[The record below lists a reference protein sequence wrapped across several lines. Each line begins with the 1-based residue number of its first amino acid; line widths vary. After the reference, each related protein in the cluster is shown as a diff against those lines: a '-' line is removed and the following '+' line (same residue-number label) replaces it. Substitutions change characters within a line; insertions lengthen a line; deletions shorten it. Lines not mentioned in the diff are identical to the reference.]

1 MSTPPSTAGSATAAT
16 AGSSIGCRDLIAG
29 SRHPTMQVPAMMRS
43 LTLRQSLAA
52 VLFVL
57 APVGAAAVEP
67 PGPDLDLTFV
77 VTSDPHYRRD
87 PGRVEQ
93 NRLTIEELNRVTER
107 SWPEKLGG
115 GPIAVPRGVLAPG
128 DLVDDGDKKDET
140 PGQWAHYVSHFGFD
154 GTDGL
159 LKYPVFDC
167 WGNHDGPPVGKEKHG
182 FSTQAK
188 LVERNRARLAKGII
202 SRLSDNGLHYSW
214 DWDGVHFQMLG
225 IYPADTQH
233 EKVKY
238 NRVWHDPQAALGF
251 CVEDLREQ
259 VGDSGRPVVIVA
271 HSGFDTDWW
280 HPEDWAAFYE
290 AVEGY
295 NVILYMFGHTG
306 TGVWGWSPSPE
317 APKLQCINTGQTTK
331 GFFVVRITADRLRAV
346 YRCKD
351 GRVTTGGG
359 WTWKYPLDVPIERL
373 APDGLAGRAA
383 AGVSR

>member
-1 MSTPPSTAGSATAAT
+1 
-16 AGSSIGCRDLIAG
+16 
-29 SRHPTMQVPAMMRS
+29 
-43 LTLRQSLAA
+43 
-52 VLFVL
+52 
-57 APVGAAAVEP
+57 
-67 PGPDLDLTFV
+67 
-77 VTSDPHYRRD
+77 
-87 PGRVEQ
+87 
-93 NRLTIEELNRVTER
+93 
-107 SWPEKLGG
+107 
-115 GPIAVPRGVLAPG
+115 
-128 DLVDDGDKKDET
+128 
-140 PGQWAHYVSHFGFD
+140 
-154 GTDGL
+154 
-159 LKYPVFDC
+159 
-167 WGNHDGPPVGKEKHG
+167 
-182 FSTQAK
+182 
-188 LVERNRARLAKGII
+188 
-202 SRLSDNGLHYSW
+202 
-214 DWDGVHFQMLG
+214 MLG

-351 GRVTTGGG
+351 GRATTDGG

>member
-1 MSTPPSTAGSATAAT
+1 MTIRDLARLRLFSAVPVLLVAATAA
-16 AGSSIGCRDLIAG
+16 
-29 SRHPTMQVPAMMRS
+29 
-43 LTLRQSLAA
+43 AA
-52 VLFVL
+52 
-57 APVGAAAVEP
+57 EP
-67 PGPDLDLTFV
+67 SGDDLDLTFV
-77 VTSDPHYRRD
+77 ITSDPHYRLD
-87 PGRVEQ
+87 PERVEQ
-93 NRLTIEELNRVTER
+93 NRLTIEELNRVSDR
-107 SWPEKLGG
+107 AWPEKLGG
-115 GPIAVPRGVLAPG
+115 GPIAAPRGVLAPG
-128 DLVDDGDKKDET
+128 DLVDDGDKKDQT
-140 PGQWAHYVSHFGFD
+140 PGQWAHYVSHFGLD

-167 WGNHDGPPVGKEKHG
+167 WGNHDGPPVGKERHG

-188 LVERNRARLAKGII
+188 LIERNRARFAKGMI
-202 SRLSDNGLHYSW
+202 SRLSENGLHYSW

-238 NRVWHDPQAALGF
+238 NRVWHDPQAALAF
-251 CVEDLREQ
+251 CIEDLREA

-290 AVEGY
+290 AVEPY

-331 GFFVVRITADRLRAV
+331 GFFVVRITADRLRAI

-351 GRVTTGGG
+351 GRVTTDGG
-359 WTWKYPLDVPIERL
+359 WTWKFPLDVPIERV
-373 APDGLAGRAA
+373 APAGLVGRGAP
-383 AGVSR
+383 GVAR